1 MAQALRALPL
11 QPRPSMHGAAGMLKG
26 LETIARLASPHL
38 PSRRRRQR
46 DLALG

>member
-1 MAQALRALPL
+1 
-11 QPRPSMHGAAGMLKG
+11 MLKG

-38 PSRRRRQR
+38 PVRGRRQR